1 MNRITATFSLA
12 TTVLLSL
19 TACGGGGNESGPPD
33 QMYVSV
39 DAVNVTG
46 DTGCAVGRGP
56 EVHVYGGQP
65 PYKLAN
71 SMPQGMVLD
80 KTVVQNSGD
89 SFLIT
94 LTGVCMDAMPITL
107 EDQLGN
113 LAKVTVTNKP
123 KT

>member
-1 MNRITATFSLA
+1 MKRIHAALPLAALALSLA
-12 TTVLLSL
+12 
-19 TACGGGGNESGPPD
+19 ACGGGGNESGPPD
-33 QMYVSV
+33 RMYVSL

-46 DTGCAVGRGP
+46 GIGCAVGAGP

-71 SMPQGMVLD
+71 SMPQGMVLN

-113 LAKVTVTNKP
+113 LAKVTVTNQP

>member
-1 MNRITATFSLA
+1 
-12 TTVLLSL
+12 
-19 TACGGGGNESGPPD
+19 
-33 QMYVSV
+33 
-39 DAVNVTG
+39 
-46 DTGCAVGRGP
+46 
-56 EVHVYGGQP
+56 VHVYGGQP

-71 SMPQGMVLD
+71 SMPQGMVLN

-113 LAKVTVTNKP
+113 LAKVTVTNQP